1 MQTGTSNNGAQGGKQ
16 EKVNR
21 AAEMASVSQTMADVM
36 PLNLSTWAGIFSKLE
51 EEKVDEFLM
60 ILEEEHGMFAD
71 IDAKAGRKRLV
82 NQKKY
87 LQLLENLKITME
99 KLPDNLS

>member
-1 MQTGTSNNGAQGGKQ
+1 MQTGAQNNGMQNGKQ

-36 PLNLSTWAGIFSKLE
+36 PLNLSTWAGILSRLD
-51 EEKVDEFLM
+51 EEKVDEFLL
-60 ILEEEHGMFAD
+60 ILEEERGMFAD
-71 IDAKAGRKRLV
+71 VEAKAERKREA
-82 NQKKY
+82 NRGKY

-99 KLPDNLS
+99 QLPDNPS

>member
-36 PLNLSTWAGIFSKLE
+36 PLNLSTWAGIFSKT
-51 EEKVDEFLM
+51 
-60 ILEEEHGMFAD
+60 
-71 IDAKAGRKRLV
+71 GRGKG
-82 NQKKY
+82 
-87 LQLLENLKITME
+87 
-99 KLPDNLS
+99 